1 MKILMLF
8 HLAPYPPDFGAAKRN
23 YHLFTEALK
32 KHEVTVLSL
41 GTPSDEAR
49 FRAHFGARCDDV
61 TFIDIRRNRWVNVLL
76 RMLYLLAGRSE
87 TWLFHSRAFQESLER
102 TCGRHR
108 YDLIQCSMSLLGI
121 YRFPSGI
128 PLIGDTHNV
137 EYDTLRRSCRQTRNL
152 FRKSYYFLQS
162 FALKRDELATARKI
176 DVLLATS
183 TRDRDLF
190 HEDLPDMRI
199 EVIPNG
205 VDTGFFAAQTDEPEP
220 RTMVFTGLMNYYP
233 NSHGITF
240 FLDRIFPL
248 ILESVPDARVY
259 IVGANPS
266 RRLRA
271 LASVNVA
278 VVGHVKGVR
287 PYIAR
292 GEISIIPL
300 LIGGGT
306 RLKVLE
312 AMAMRK
318 PIVSTTLGC
327 EGLDIVDGQS
337 AVFADTPQEF
347 AAAVVR
353 LFSDRGLRE
362 RLAAKAYEKA
372 SDYRWESIGTAL
384 EGVYQSLLSARQP
397 SHV

>member
-137 EYDTLRRSCRQTRNL
+137 
-152 FRKSYYFLQS
+152 
-162 FALKRDELATARKI
+162 
-176 DVLLATS
+176 
-183 TRDRDLF
+183 
-190 HEDLPDMRI
+190 
-199 EVIPNG
+199 
-205 VDTGFFAAQTDEPEP
+205 
-220 RTMVFTGLMNYYP
+220 
-233 NSHGITF
+233 
-240 FLDRIFPL
+240 
-248 ILESVPDARVY
+248 
-259 IVGANPS
+259 
-266 RRLRA
+266 
-271 LASVNVA
+271 
-278 VVGHVKGVR
+278 
-287 PYIAR
+287 
-292 GEISIIPL
+292 
-300 LIGGGT
+300 
-306 RLKVLE
+306 
-312 AMAMRK
+312 
-318 PIVSTTLGC
+318 
-327 EGLDIVDGQS
+327 
-337 AVFADTPQEF
+337 
-347 AAAVVR
+347 
-353 LFSDRGLRE
+353 
-362 RLAAKAYEKA
+362 
-372 SDYRWESIGTAL
+372 
-384 EGVYQSLLSARQP
+384 
-397 SHV
+397 

>member
-23 YHLFTEALK
+23 YHLFVEALK
-32 KHEVTVLSL
+32 NHDLTVLSL
-41 GTPSDEAR
+41 GTPDDEAK
-49 FRAHFGARCDDV
+49 FREHFGARCDDV
-61 TFIDIRRNRWVNVLL
+61 TFVDVRRNRWVNVLL
-76 RMLYLLAGRSE
+76 RILYLLAGKSE
-87 TWLFHSRAFQESLER
+87 IWLFHSKAFQKGIER
-102 TCGRHR
+102 ICSTHR
-108 YDLIQCSMSLLGI
+108 FDLIQCSISLLGM

-128 PLIGDTHNV
+128 PLIGNTHNV
-137 EYDTLRRSCRQTRNL
+137 EYDNLRRSCRQTHN
-152 FRKSYYFLQS
+152 FVRKSHYFLQS
-162 FALKRDELATARKI
+162 LALKRDEIATARRF

-183 TRDRDLF
+183 ERDRDLF
-190 HEDLPDMRI
+190 HEDLPGMRI

-205 VDTGFFAAQTDEPEP
+205 VDTTLFAAQTGVPEP

-233 NSHGITF
+233 NQHGVAF
-240 FLDRIFPL
+240 FLERVFPL

-266 RRLRA
+266 RRIRA
-271 LASVNVA
+271 RASANVE
-278 VVGHVKGVR
+278 VVGYVKDVR

-327 EGLDIVDGQS
+327 EGLDIVDGES

-353 LFSDRGLRE
+353 LFSDGALRE
-362 RLAAKAYEKA
+362 RLAARAYEKA
-372 SDYRWESIGTAL
+372 SDYRWESIGTVV
-384 EGVYQSLLSARQP
+384 EGVYKSLLSVRP
-397 SHV
+397 SPHA

>member
-1 MKILMLF
+1 
-8 HLAPYPPDFGAAKRN
+8 
-23 YHLFTEALK
+23 
-32 KHEVTVLSL
+32 
-41 GTPSDEAR
+41 
-49 FRAHFGARCDDV
+49 
-61 TFIDIRRNRWVNVLL
+61 
-76 RMLYLLAGRSE
+76 
-87 TWLFHSRAFQESLER
+87 
-102 TCGRHR
+102 
-108 YDLIQCSMSLLGI
+108 
-121 YRFPSGI
+121 
-128 PLIGDTHNV
+128 
-137 EYDTLRRSCRQTRNL
+137 
-152 FRKSYYFLQS
+152 
-162 FALKRDELATARKI
+162 
-176 DVLLATS
+176 
-183 TRDRDLF
+183 
-190 HEDLPDMRI
+190 
-199 EVIPNG
+199 
-205 VDTGFFAAQTDEPEP
+205 
-220 RTMVFTGLMNYYP
+220 MVFTGLMNYYP

-278 VVGHVKGVR
+278 VVGHVKDVR